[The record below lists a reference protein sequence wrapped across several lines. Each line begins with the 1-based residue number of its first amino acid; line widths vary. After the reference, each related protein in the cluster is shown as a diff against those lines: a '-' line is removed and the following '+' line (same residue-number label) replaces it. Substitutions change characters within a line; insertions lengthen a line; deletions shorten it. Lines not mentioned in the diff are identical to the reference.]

1 MAILAVA
8 APPVDDTPPRRPS
21 PRRRAGPNGRA
32 LLGALLV
39 TVAAVGAFALA
50 RSGSAPPTTRY
61 AVAVRAVAPG
71 ERLAAGD
78 LELRAMELPEGVRR
92 LSFTDPARLVGAVAL
107 GPLAADQLVQSPTV
121 ALDADARTAIGPRH
135 EVTFPVARDRAP
147 AALRR
152 GERVAVLATF
162 GTGSDAR
169 TVVSVPDA
177 VVLAFEAEGE
187 GIGARGTARL
197 TLGLPDAGLVL
208 DAVHATQVA
217 EVSVVRATLADGAGL
232 AGRGASSPTPTRSP
246 PGAPSA
252 PSAPGAPPATLT
264 GGGLR

>member
-8 APPVDDTPPRRPS
+8 EPPVDDATPRRPV
-21 PRRRAGPNGRA
+21 PRRRGGPNGRA

-50 RSGSAPPTTRY
+50 RSGMAPPTTRY

-71 ERLAAGD
+71 ERLGVDD
-78 LELRAMELPEGVRR
+78 LELRAVELPESLRR
-92 LSFTDPARLVGAVAL
+92 LAFTDPSRLVGAVTL
-107 GPLAADQLVQSPTV
+107 GPLGADQLVQAPGV
-121 ALDADARTAIGPRH
+121 ALDTDARTAIGARH
-135 EVTFPVARDRAP
+135 EVTFPVARDRVP
-147 AALRR
+147 GVLRR

-162 GTGSDAR
+162 GTGNDAR

-177 VVLAFEAEGE
+177 VVLAFEADGD

-197 TLGLPDAGLVL
+197 TLALPDAALVL

-217 EVSVVRATLADGAGL
+217 EVSVVRATLADGAVL
-232 AGRGASSPTPTRSP
+232 TGRGATSPTPARAATS
-246 PGAPSA
+246 
-252 PSAPGAPPATLT
+252 APPATLT
-264 GGGLR
+264 GGGVR